1 MIIDGKRAADHATT
15 TVLAYYHAF
24 NRGDWAAMVALCGE
38 DVVHDVNQGA
48 REVGRDALREFL
60 DDMARCYKEELR
72 HIIVMATYDGS
83 RVAAEFQ
90 VLGKYLA
97 TAEGLPDAHGQTY
110 DLPGGAFFELKGGKI
125 SRITTYYN
133 LTDWRRQV
141 ESK

>member
-24 NRGDWAAMVALCGE
+24 NRGDWNAMCQLCTE
-38 DVVHDVNQGA
+38 DVVHDVNQGG
-48 REVGRDALREFL
+48 REIGRDKLRAFL
-60 DDMARCYKEELR
+60 DDMARCYQEELR

-90 VLGKYLA
+90 VLGKYLE
-97 TAEGLPDAHGQTY
+97 TAEGLPAARGQSY
-110 DLPGGAFFELKGGKI
+110 ELPGGAFFALEKGRI

-133 LTDWRRQV
+133 LSDWRRQV

>member
-24 NRGDWAAMVALCGE
+24 NRADWDTMCALCNE
-38 DVVHDVNQGA
+38 DVVHDVNQGP
-48 REVGRDALREFL
+48 REIGRDKLRAFL
-60 DDMARCYKEELR
+60 AHMAQCYREELR

-90 VLGKYLA
+90 VLGTYIA
-97 TAEGLPDAHGQTY
+97 TDEGLPPAHGQGY
-110 DLPGGAFFELKGGKI
+110 DLPGGAFFELSKGKI

-141 ESK
+141 EAT

>member
-1 MIIDGKRAADHATT
+1 MKIDGTRAHDRATEL
-15 TVLAYYHAF
+15 VLAYYAAF
-24 NRGDWAAMVALCGE
+24 NRGDWNAMCTLCAE

-48 REVGRDALREFL
+48 REVGRDKLRAFL

-90 VLGKYLA
+90 VIGKYLE
-97 TAEGLPDAHGQTY
+97 TADGLPDAHGQTY
-110 DLPGGAFFELKGGKI
+110 DLPGGAFFGLEKGKI